1 MALLLI
7 YNNSFALN
15 HEVINREYKA
25 GEQHRIEEAGKLIC
39 HELNV
44 EAVAGYTR
52 EHILRQL
59 QFYKDRL
66 SKHPRDV
73 DLKTKIKV
81 LESALDSPEC
91 GIVIQEELEYSG
103 SPM

>member
-1 MALLLI
+1 LLLI
-7 YNNSFALN
+7 CNTSQAFSWANAT
-15 HEVINREYKA
+15 REYKA

-39 HELNV
+39 HELTV
-44 EAVAGYTR
+44 ESVTGYTR

-81 LESALDSPEC
+81 LEFALNSPEC
-91 GIVIQEELEYSG
+91 GIAIQEELEYIG